1 MQTVQYIRAK
11 RWELSFFCC
20 IIIAL
25 HQQCATDAFTN
36 FTRNVLFS
44 FLLLFLIRE
53 ELNFICELPVS
64 QMKWEIF
71 FESYYEDC
79 YQQQLIFIPLSHL
92 SFTQNHLKFKA
103 VLIRHFYSVLMI
115 SPVGGS
121 LIFVISSLCLSEC
134 SASIIST
141 CLSSGVTVWN
151 KDKIAANLKSWIKSV
166 TPTE

>member
-1 MQTVQYIRAK
+1 MRVILFLLHNYCITSTVCHR
-11 RWELSFFCC
+11 C
-20 IIIAL
+20 IYK
-25 HQQCATDAFTN
+25 

-71 FESYYEDC
+71 FESHYEDC

-103 VLIRHFYSVLMI
+103 VLIRHFYLVLMI
-115 SPVGGS
+115 FPVGS